1 MRRPSF
7 QFYPADWRNNAKLR
21 RCSWAARG
29 AWIEIMGLLHDSDDY
44 GLLTWPLKEIAQA
57 LGCPL
62 SLLREL
68 ADKGVLKGCDKG
80 VAPTFTY
87 TPMSGR
93 KPGPTVTFIE
103 SREGPIWYC
112 SRMVRDEY
120 VRQKKANF
128 ELYKDSPN
136 RAPQSS
142 PDQAPNLSPMPPIG
156 EGIDATPEPPNS
168 DLPTSSSSSSL
179 KTKEL
184 KPLSGGPD
192 VAEVLDYL
200 NLKAGRAY
208 QHVDANLKLIAG
220 RLVGSTVDQC
230 KAVIDAR
237 VAKWLG
243 DKTMDEYLRPKTLFN
258 ATNFAQYV
266 GELGASKTAGIDG
279 QKQDPRFAGCR

>member
-1 MRRPSF
+1 MKRPSF

-29 AWIEIMGLLHDSDDY
+29 AWVEVMGLLHDSDDY

-62 SLLREL
+62 SLLKEL
-68 ADKGVLKGCDKG
+68 AEKGVLKGVDKG
-80 VAPTFTY
+80 TAPTFIY
-87 TPMSGR
+87 TPVSGR
-93 KPGPTVTFIE
+93 KSGPTVTLIE

-128 ELYKDSPN
+128 DLYKDSPN
-136 RAPQSS
+136 RAPQLP
-142 PDQAPNLSPMPPIG
+142 PDDAPHSSPMPPIG
-156 EGIDATPEPPNS
+156 EGIDAAPMPPNS
-168 DLPTSSSSSSL
+168 DLPTSSSTSSL

-184 KPLSGGPD
+184 KPLSGRPD

-208 QHVDANLKLIAG
+208 QHVDVNLKLIAA
-220 RLVGSTVDQC
+220 RLEGASVDQC
-230 KAVIDAR
+230 KAVIDSKIS
-237 VAKWLG
+237 KWRG
-243 DKTMDEYLRPKTLFN
+243 DEKMDEYLRPKTLFN

-266 GELGASKTAGIDG
+266 GELGASKGAGTDG